1 MDACDMPFF
10 PNAGNFTGF
19 KEHDKNP
26 RKFWFL
32 VLSDGLFTKKTDAD
46 AAAGSSKVYI
56 FFTRKEARDKWD
68 QNCLRR
74 HTHDGDGRVVPDSE
88 AENSDGAS
96 VSSDENGSSMRSTAS
111 NPGRPTASTPGRPT
125 ASTTGRPTASTAG
138 HATPVRNAAAHR
150 TASHKSYSSAPKGTP
165 PKRESPRVSAPL
177 RMVSPRPQSRAPVK
191 KEVVLPLW
199 REDTPPLEMEVDT
212 VPVHDATPSTRV
224 SSQNPSLASS
234 SSVSSVSSI
243 SATSS
248 EGGGQP
254 HPFRDLAASASTPR
268 AAPSPSRLL
277 NRVPAAAPKK
287 GASVPFPPAA
297 RASTPGS
304 SASAA
309 PRARAGASNSGA
321 SNSGTSNSRAPYLY
335 NETSRKLYK
344 DAQKAVEEMGDTDT
358 VQVVDYKDVVQC
370 LSAGGR
376 GPK

>member
-56 FFTRKEARDKWD
+56 FFTRKEARD
-68 QNCLRR
+68 N
-74 HTHDGDGRVVPDSE
+74 E

-125 ASTTGRPTASTAG
+125 ASTTGQPHCSRPPGAPLPY
-138 HATPVRNAAAHR
+138 ATPLR
-150 TASHKSYSSAPKGTP
+150 TAPLHT
-165 PKRESPRVSAPL
+165 RVTVRHPRGHLPNASRPAFQRRCAWCHPW
-177 RMVSPRPQSRAPVK
+177 PQSRAPVK

-277 NRVPAAAPKK
+277 NR
-287 GASVPFPPAA
+287 FPRLDDLGP
-297 RASTPGS
+297 RHLRL
-304 SASAA
+304 

>member
-10 PNAGNFTGF
+10 PNAGNFTRF

-32 VLSDGLFTKKTDAD
+32 GLSDGLFTKKTDVD

-68 QNCLRR
+68 QNCLRQ

-96 VSSDENGSSMRSTAS
+96 VSSDENGSSMHSTAS
-111 NPGRPTASTPGRPT
+111 NPRRPT

-138 HATPVRNAAAHR
+138 RPTPVRNAAAHR

-212 VPVHDATPSTRV
+212 VPVHDATPSIRV

-297 RASTPGS
+297 HASTPGS

-309 PRARAGASNSGA
+309 PRAHAGA

-344 DAQKAVEEMGDTDT
+344 DAQKAVEEMGDTNT